1 MPAGGNVIKGLCGA
15 RVWRR
20 AWAALALC
28 GLLAGCSLE
37 ALLPA
42 TATHTP
48 TATQVPPTAT
58 PSATA
63 TATAPPTATMTFTAT
78 ATSTPTATATATFT
92 ASPTPTVFA
101 VVRSQRR
108 VNIRGGPGT
117 RFAAIGSLAPGSAV
131 QVIGQNEEEDWYQ
144 VRLDDG
150 GEGWMSATL
159 LRLESAPPS
168 PAAEPDGEAQR
179 LSRETRIVVELGD
192 AEMDAEAES
201 EDGILVINLPIADV
215 DAMQMTA
222 TRLVGANLT
231 ATAAAATPAPIEQAS
246 SPAPTLPAAT
256 PRFDVNVFA
265 FCNDTA
271 FGIPAP
277 SDLTAGSTIK
287 VYWAWFASTEAYLRQ
302 HMANATHELRI
313 DGVSISDVDQFR
325 LNPTRSGVQHVVY
338 WYVPHGPLAA
348 GPHVI
353 TYRVTWRNPISD
365 GYASY
370 GPGTDTEFEEES
382 CNFTVS

>member
-1 MPAGGNVIKGLCGA
+1 
-15 RVWRR
+15 
-20 AWAALALC
+20 
-28 GLLAGCSLE
+28 
-37 ALLPA
+37 LPA

-63 TATAPPTATMTFTAT
+63 TATAPPTATPTFTAT
-78 ATSTPTATATATFT
+78 ATSTPSATATPTVT
-92 ASPTPTVFA
+92 ASSTPTVFA
-101 VVRSQRR
+101 VVRSQQR

-131 QVIGQNEEEDWYQ
+131 QVIGQSEEEDWYQ

-150 GEGWMSATL
+150 GEGWISASL
-159 LRLESAPPS
+159 LRLEGAPLAS
-168 PAAEPDGEAQR
+168 AEPDGEIQR
-179 LSRETRIVVELGD
+179 LSQETRIIVELGD
-192 AEMDAEAES
+192 AESGA
-201 EDGILVINLPIADV
+201 EDGILVINVPIADI

-222 TRLVGANLT
+222 TRLARANLN
-231 ATAAAATPAPIEQAS
+231 ATAAAATPAPIVQTS
-246 SPAPTLPAAT
+246 SPAPTSPAAT
-256 PRFDVNVFA
+256 PRLDVNVFA
-265 FCNDTA
+265 FCNDSA

-277 SDLTAGSTIK
+277 ADLTAGSTIK

-302 HMANATHELRI
+302 HMNNATHELRI
-313 DGVSISDVDQFR
+313 DGVSVSNVDQYR

-338 WYVPHGPLAA
+338 WYVSHGPLAA

-365 GYASY
+365 GYAAY
-370 GPGTDTEFEEES
+370 GPGTETEFEEES
-382 CNFTVS
+382 CNFTVR